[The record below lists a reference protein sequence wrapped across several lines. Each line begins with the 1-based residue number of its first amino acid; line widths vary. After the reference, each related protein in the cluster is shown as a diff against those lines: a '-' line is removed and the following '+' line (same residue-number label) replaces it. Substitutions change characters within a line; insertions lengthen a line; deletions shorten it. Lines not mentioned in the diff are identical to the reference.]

1 MATPR
6 PLLMRW
12 LVVLLALF
20 FASVTVLHDGAHAGP
35 THLAPDIAMTATAD
49 HALYDCDRDGEH
61 TAKGEHCAA
70 VTVCKFCIPV
80 AEATAPR
87 IAASSRHVW
96 RGDSFSALSVT
107 PHQKPPKLFVR
118 A

>member
-1 MATPR
+1 MARPR
-6 PLLMRW
+6 PLVVRW

-20 FASVTVLHDGAHAGP
+20 FASVAVLHDGAHAGA
-35 THLAPDIAMTATAD
+35 THVAPDIAMTATAD
-49 HALYDCDRDGEH
+49 HALDECDRDGEH

-70 VTVCKFCIPV
+70 VTVCKICVPV

-87 IAASSRHVW
+87 SAASSRHVW
-96 RGDSFSALSVT
+96 RGDSFSALSGA